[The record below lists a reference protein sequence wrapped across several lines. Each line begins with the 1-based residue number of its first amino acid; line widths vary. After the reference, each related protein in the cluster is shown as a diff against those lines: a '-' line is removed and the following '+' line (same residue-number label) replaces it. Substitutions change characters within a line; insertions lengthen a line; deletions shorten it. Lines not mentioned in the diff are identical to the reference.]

1 MKRSTCFRGVGFLTT
16 SFIRSPALLLFLLGV
31 VGGTAHAQVKPSKPP
46 NPCVTQCQSDCSDVD
61 IKLRG
66 QCNKNCTDKCEGKTS
81 SNPYYDPGC
90 FDRTITGKIRCTMV
104 QPPVNQHETPFPKL
118 VFAPKDLVQVY
129 ADGCVQTGGTGS
141 TWKRYVN
148 PSGPGAETKYHG
160 MIRIPS
166 GTKDSALV
174 EIKDV
179 VAKTITVT
187 GAGLDPQ
194 QLFFVAG
201 LRRRQLL
208 RQRLQRPR

>member
-16 SFIRSPALLLFLLGV
+16 SFIRRSPALLLFLLGV
-31 VGGTAHAQVKPSKPP
+31 LGGTAHAQVKPSKPP

-90 FDRTITGKIRCTMV
+90 FDRSITGKIRCTMV

-148 PSGPGAETKYHG
+148 PSGPGL
-160 MIRIPS
+160 RPS
-166 GTKDSALV
+166 
-174 EIKDV
+174 
-179 VAKTITVT
+179 IT
-187 GAGLDPQ
+187 G
-194 QLFFVAG
+194 
-201 LRRRQLL
+201 
-208 RQRLQRPR
+208 